1 MTERKQERMMQLQV
15 AFEAIVNHSL
25 SKSFNDLIEKNIDIF
40 KGLKIIYSTQ
50 NMESQLLDHPLKTIE
65 EQFPYLKKFFMDKD
79 FFFILM
85 KFINRQ
91 KKVKL
96 K

>member
-1 MTERKQERMMQLQV
+1 MTESKQERKMRLDSALQ
-15 AFEAIVNHSL
+15 AIENHSV
-25 SKSFNDLIEKNIDIF
+25 SNSFADLIENNIDVF
-40 KGLKIIYSTQ
+40 KGFKIIYSTE
-50 NMESQLLDHPLKTIE
+50 NIESQLLDYPLKTIE
-65 EQFPYLKKFFMDKD
+65 EQCPYLKKFFMDKD